1 MFSEMKQRVERVS
14 SVEPEALFG
23 LVAAPRAGQGRAVAP
38 TAARITRLEAVLWGL
53 GGLRRQSQAS
63 SSGPVSQL
71 GWDGWQ
77 LLQIFLSCAFK
88 VGLSVFGTV
97 TYVIIASS
105 HRRNFVSVH

>member
-14 SVEPEALFG
+14 SVEPEAFFG

-38 TAARITRLEAVLWGL
+38 TAARLTRPEAVLRGL

-71 GWDGWQ
+71 GWDEWQ

-97 TYVIIASS
+97 TYVVIASS
-105 HRRNFVSVH
+105 H